1 MHSESN
7 SQALQAVGNEEAL
20 LQLIRQLMDELH
32 SDMRPIRP
40 ITLDSSLD
48 RDLGLDSLARVELL
62 TRIEQKFDFSL
73 SEHVLA
79 TTESPRDLLRHIT
92 TSDKKQSS
100 PQVKQYTSLEG
111 SDESDLAPHGAD
123 TLLAVLDSHIQS
135 HPDRIHIILDRHNKD
150 PIQLTYQELKQ
161 GALKV
166 AAGLQRH
173 NLEPGDT
180 VAIMLPTGL
189 DYFFSFFGVLLGGGI
204 PVPLYPPAR
213 PTQIEEH
220 LRRHRGILRNAAT
233 KILITMPEVKPIGRL
248 LKAQV
253 ETLELVDTVAAFSRP
268 TEDFVPTPVDADDL
282 AFIQY
287 TSGSTGD
294 PKGVILTHTNLLV
307 NIRAMGQA
315 TDVTARDV
323 FVSWLPLY
331 HDMGLIGAWLGS
343 LYFGCRLVIMQ
354 PLSFLA
360 RPERW
365 LWAIH
370 NYHGTMSAS
379 PNFGYAFCHQRL
391 SDEVLEGLDLSTW
404 RLAFNGAE
412 PVSPETIINFE
423 KRFVPYGFH
432 PEAASPVYG
441 LAESA
446 VGLAF
451 PPLGRGPVID
461 RVKRDVLMDSGQ
473 AVVAAK
479 DDTTA
484 LKFVACGRPLI
495 GHQIRIVDDS
505 GRELPDRHQGE
516 LQFKGPSVT
525 SGYFR
530 NPKKT
535 HNLFHGDWLESGDLG
550 YIAEGDVFITNRI
563 KDIIIRGGRN
573 VYPHELEEAVGN
585 IEGIRKGCIAVFAS
599 RDRTSGTE
607 RLIVLAESRKKGVET
622 KEKMRQQIINT
633 AVDLLG
639 MPPDEV
645 IIALPGTVLK
655 TSSGKI
661 RRAAS
666 RELYEKGE
674 IGKAKRALWL
684 QLVRLSL
691 AGVFPQSRRI
701 IRRINTCCYASYCW
715 MLFGLIGFSLWLLVV
730 LLPGVNL
737 RWKVVRNAA
746 KLFWALSGTTVTVR
760 GLENIPGDQTLILVS
775 NHASYLD
782 SFILAAALPMDCN
795 FVTKAELA
803 EKFFARVMLSRLDV
817 AFVERFDAEKG
828 VEDIRRIGRLAA
840 SGKRPLFFAEGTL
853 QRVPGL
859 LPFQMGAFVTAAEE
873 EIPVLPITLRGTRN
887 KLRGGSWFPRKGAVS
902 LVISKTIVATG
913 KNWNGAV
920 KLRDDVRSEILRH
933 CGEPDL
939 ASVYTSISQMEI
951 ERPYTMRKKHGK

>member
-1 MHSESN
+1 MHSDSD
-7 SQALQAVGNEEAL
+7 SRPSASIGNEKAL

-32 SDMRPIRP
+32 PDMRRSGSLS
-40 ITLDSSLD
+40 LDSSLD

-62 TRIEQKFDFSL
+62 TRLEQKFDLSL

-79 TTESPRDLLRHIT
+79 TAETPRDLLLHFGAVQ
-92 TSDKKQSS
+92 QSVTA
-100 PQVKQYTSLEG
+100 PPVTQTVPAGALNET
-111 SDESDLAPHGAD
+111 DPAPHNAD
-123 TLLAVLDSHIQS
+123 TLVAVLDSHVQA
-135 HPDRIHIILDRHNKD
+135 HPDRIHLIFEQHPRVAE
-150 PIQLTYQELKQ
+150 QLSYADLKK
-161 GALKV
+161 GALRL
-166 AAGLQRH
+166 AAGLQQH

-180 VAIMLPTGL
+180 VAIMLASGL
-189 DYFFSFFGVLLGGGI
+189 DYFFSFFAVLLAGGI

-220 LRRHRGILRNAAT
+220 LRRHRGILRNAGA
-233 KILITMPEVKPIGRL
+233 KILITMPEVKPVAAL

-253 ETLELVDTVAAFSRP
+253 ETLERVDSVDVFSGQEQECIP
-268 TEDFVPTPVDADDL
+268 MPVHSGDI

-294 PKGVILTHTNLLV
+294 PKGVVLTHANLLA

-315 TDVTARDV
+315 TAVTAADV

-354 PLSFLA
+354 PLAFLA

-370 NYHGTMSAS
+370 NHRGTLSAS
-379 PNFGYAFCHQRL
+379 PNFGYEFCCKRL
-391 SDEVLEGLDLSTW
+391 DDNKLKGLDLSSW

-412 PVSPETIINFE
+412 PVSPETITDFAD
-423 KRFVPYGFH
+423 RFSSYGFR
-432 PEAASPVYG
+432 PEAAAPVYG
-441 LAESA
+441 LAESS

-461 RVKRDVLMDSGQ
+461 RVRRSVLLESGR
-473 AVVAAK
+473 AVPAP
-479 DDTTA
+479 DDDPSP
-484 LKFVACGRPLI
+484 LKFVACGRPLP
-495 GHQIRIVDDS
+495 GHQIRIVDES

-525 SGYFR
+525 SGYYR
-530 NPKKT
+530 DPEKT
-535 HNLFHGDWLESGDLG
+535 RDLFKGEWLGSGDLA
-550 YIAEGDVFITNRI
+550 YIADGDIFITSRI

-573 VYPHELEEAVGN
+573 IYPNELEEAVGG
-585 IEGIRKGCIAVFAS
+585 IDGIRKGCVAVFAT
-599 RDRTSGTE
+599 RDRNSGTE
-607 RLIVLAESRKKGVET
+607 RLIVLAESRKRDPET
-622 KEKMRQQIINT
+622 KDELHRQIVNI

-645 IIALPGTVLK
+645 VIAPPGTVLK

-684 QLVRLSL
+684 QLVRLTV
-691 AGVFPQSRRI
+691 AGILPQSRRI
-701 IRRINTCCYASYCW
+701 IRRTTAYLYASYCW
-715 MLFGLIGFSLWLLVV
+715 LLFVLIGIPLWLLVA
-730 LLPGVNL
+730 LLPTVNIRWRCVRRGL
-737 RWKVVRNAA
+737 RMLA
-746 KLFWALSGTTVTVR
+746 FLSGTRILVR
-760 GLENIPGDQTLILVS
+760 GLENLPHDTPVILAS

-782 SFILAAALPMDCN
+782 GLILFAALPVPSS
-795 FVTKAELA
+795 FVAKAELA
-803 EKFFARVMLSRLDV
+803 GNFFARIMLSRLDV
-817 AFVERFDAEKG
+817 IFVDRFDALKG
-828 VEDIRRIGRLAA
+828 VEDTRRIARLAA

-853 QRVPGL
+853 QRMPGL
-859 LPFQMGAFVTAAEE
+859 LPFQMGAFVTAAQAG
-873 EIPVLPITLRGTRN
+873 IPVLPLTLRGTRN
-887 KLRGGSWFPRKGAVS
+887 KLRGGSWFPRTGSVS
-902 LVISKTIVATG
+902 LLVGQPIMPAG
-913 KNWNGAV
+913 KDWNEAV
-920 KLRDDVRSEILRH
+920 RLRDQVRSEILRH

-939 ASVYTSISQMEI
+939 SGVYSSISQMEI
-951 ERPYTMRKKHGK
+951 KRQ

>member
-1 MHSESN
+1 MHPESN
-7 SQALQAVGNEEAL
+7 SRTLQAAGKEQAL

-32 SDMRPIRP
+32 PDMRFSQP

-62 TRIEQKFDFSL
+62 ARLEQKFDLSL

-79 TTESPRDLLRHIT
+79 TAESPRDLLRHIRT
-92 TSDKKQSS
+92 AEKATPAPHVMQTAL
-100 PQVKQYTSLEG
+100 PEAA
-111 SDESDLAPHGAD
+111 DETDLAPHGAD
-123 TLLAVLDSHIQS
+123 TLLAVLDSHVQS
-135 HPDRIHIILDRHNKD
+135 HPDRIHILLDRHREEAK
-150 PIQLTYQELKQ
+150 QLTYQDLKE
-161 GALKV
+161 GALEL
-166 AAGLQRH
+166 AAGLQH
-173 NLEPGDT
+173 HSLEPGDT

-189 DYFFSFFGVLLGGGI
+189 DYFFSFFAVLLAGGI

-220 LRRHRGILRNAAT
+220 LRRHRGILRNAGA
-233 KILITMPEVKPIGRL
+233 KIMITMPEVKPIARL

-253 ETLELVDTVAAFSRP
+253 ETLELVDTVDAFSGKIENFIP
-268 TEDFVPTPVDADDL
+268 IPVRAGDM

-294 PKGVILTHTNLLV
+294 PKGVVLTHANLLA

-315 TDVTARDV
+315 TDVTAADV

-343 LYFGCRLVIMQ
+343 LYYGCRLIIMQ

-379 PNFGYAFCHQRL
+379 PNFGYEFCCRRL
-391 SDEVLEGLDLSTW
+391 DDEVLKGLNLSSW

-423 KRFVPYGFH
+423 KRFVPYGFR

-441 LAESA
+441 LAESS

-461 RVKRDVLMDSGQ
+461 RVRRGPLIESGQ
-473 AVVAAK
+473 AVVAAE

-484 LKFVACGRPLI
+484 LRFVACGRPLI
-495 GHQIRIVDDS
+495 GHQIRIVDES

-530 NPKKT
+530 NPEKT
-535 HNLFHGDWLESGDLG
+535 RSLFKGEWLDSGDLA
-550 YIAEGDVFITNRI
+550 YIAEGDVFITSRI

-585 IEGIRKGCIAVFAS
+585 IVGIRKGCIAVFAS
-599 RDRTSGTE
+599 QDRDSGTE
-607 RLIVLAESRKKGVET
+607 RLIVLAESRKKDPAT
-622 KEKMRQQIINT
+622 KEKLHQQIINT

-645 IIALPGTVLK
+645 VIAPPGTVLK

-684 QLVRLSL
+684 QLVRLSV
-691 AGVFPQSRRI
+691 AGILPQTRRI
-701 IRRINTCCYASYCW
+701 MRRASAYLYASYCW
-715 MLFGLIGFSLWLLVV
+715 LLFGLIGVPLWALVA
-730 LLPGVNL
+730 LLPSVKL
-737 RWKVVRNAA
+737 RWKVVRRAL
-746 KLFWALSGTTVTVR
+746 KILCFLSGTRVSIR
-760 GLENIPGDQTLILVS
+760 GLENIPADQPIILAS

-782 SFILAAALPMDCN
+782 GLVLAAALPMSCN
-795 FVTKAELA
+795 FVAKAELA
-803 EKFFARVMLSRLDV
+803 GKFFARVILSRLD
-817 AFVERFDAEKG
+817 AIFIERFDVEKG
-828 VEDIRRIGRLAA
+828 VEGARRIGRIAA
-840 SGKRPLFFAEGTL
+840 SGKRPMFFVEGTL
-853 QRVPGL
+853 QRMSGL
-859 LPFQMGAFVTAAEE
+859 LPFQMGAFVTAAQTG
-873 EIPVLPITLRGTRN
+873 IPVLPLTLRGTRS
-887 KLRGGSWFPRKGAVS
+887 KLRGGSWFPRKGAV
-902 LVISKTIVATG
+902 TIIIAKPVMPAG
-913 KNWNGAV
+913 SDWNGAV
-920 KLRDDVRSEILRH
+920 KLRDEVRSEILRH

-939 ASVYTSISQMEI
+939 ASVYTSLSQMEI
-951 ERPYTMRKKHGK
+951 ERPDTERREE